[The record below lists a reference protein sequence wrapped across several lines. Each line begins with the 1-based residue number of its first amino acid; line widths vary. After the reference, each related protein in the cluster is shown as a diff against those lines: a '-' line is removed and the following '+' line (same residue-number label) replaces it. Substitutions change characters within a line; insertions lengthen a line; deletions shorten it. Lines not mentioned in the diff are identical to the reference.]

1 MAIGWL
7 AVLQAVPWGQ
17 VIDKA
22 PKIVNGAKKLWGSVS
37 SKPASEEVWEPD
49 DYVPSGSN
57 EETEM
62 LRQRLNSLEKSTA
75 ALHEQMVTST
85 ALIKDLAE
93 QNTQLIKHIEAN
105 RVRTF
110 WFAVLGITAVIVA
123 LASLVLVLLPNAA
136 G

>member
-17 VIDKA
+17 VIDNA
-22 PKIVNGAKKLWGSVS
+22 PQIVNGAKKLWGSVS
-37 SKPASEEVWEPD
+37 RKPASEEMGEPD
-49 DYVPSGSN
+49 DYVPSDPN

-62 LRQRLNSLEKSTA
+62 LRQRLSSLEKSTA
-75 ALHEQMVTST
+75 ELHEQMVTST
-85 ALIKDLAE
+85 ALIKELAE
-93 QNTQLIKHIEAN
+93 QNAQLIKHIEAN

-110 WFAVLGITAVIVA
+110 RLAVLGITASIVA
-123 LASLVLVLLPNAA
+123 VASLVLVLLPNAA